1 MAVIGATGI
10 EPVNFLEQYAKGLQ
24 VGAGRRQLERQEIDR
39 IKAEQEQLAV
49 NDLIRA
55 NPNFREAVVQN
66 QLMGMGPAG
75 REALQAGLGLEQARN
90 QMRKQDAEMQAMKFN
105 QYRDRLLP
113 VNDQNG
119 WSSWRTSMIQEYS
132 STIPEI
138 EAMIPEQ
145 FSPEAKMNMFATS
158 ESMVPMTEY
167 QRRSIGVQE
176 EQNRRLAAG
185 VTSKPSSGAITS
197 MVKPPDLQKGERW
210 NAELGRVEAVEG
222 SDIYIKQSGKHNKD
236 YTALNA
242 INNQR
247 SLQLAK
253 IDRLL
258 APENA
263 DAFNNL
269 FGGYTAYASREL
281 SGKTADLR
289 SDLESLRN
297 NLKAAGKKI
306 IAGAGPGAI
315 GQITEREWPILEGMI
330 AELRPTMSEQGA
342 KDKLLEIRV
351 FLDNLANQ
359 AGEEYQTAW
368 SQTQYAKPVKGASEP
383 SIAPAAPAAAPV
395 KVNSK
400 AELDKLPSGSLYVGP
415 DGKTR
420 RKP

>member
-49 NDLIRA
+49 NDLVRA
-55 NPNFREAVVQN
+55 NPNFRAAVVQN

-119 WSSWRTSMIQEYS
+119 WSAWRTSMIREYS

-167 QRRSIGVQE
+167 QRRSIAVQE

-185 VTSKPSSGAITS
+185 VTGRPSAEPKESAPPAADATELPPKIRAKREELYPKATSAVQTAIRDIDGQIAAAKRLREHPGLDAITGGIQGRMPSFRDVATAAQSEFDTLLAKGTLTSLTRLRAASETGGALGNVSNQDTNLLRDSVGALNQAQGKESFQDSLDRYIADLEFAKENVQNAYNETYAYRMNAGEQGVPSKSRQIRGDPSKRKPSDA
-197 MVKPPDLQKGERW
+197 
-210 NAELGRVEAVEG
+210 AAVL
-222 SDIYIKQSGKHNKD
+222 KQ
-236 YTALNA
+236 
-242 INNQR
+242 
-247 SLQLAK
+247 
-253 IDRLL
+253 
-258 APENA
+258 A
-263 DAFNNL
+263 DA
-269 FGGYTAYASREL
+269 
-281 SGKTADLR
+281 
-289 SDLESLRN
+289 
-297 NLKAAGKKI
+297 
-306 IAGAGPGAI
+306 
-315 GQITEREWPILEGMI
+315 ILG
-330 AELRPTMSEQGA
+330 L
-342 KDKLLEIRV
+342 
-351 FLDNLANQ
+351 
-359 AGEEYQTAW
+359 
-368 SQTQYAKPVKGASEP
+368 
-383 SIAPAAPAAAPV
+383 
-395 KVNSK
+395 
-400 AELDKLPSGSLYVGP
+400 
-415 DGKTR
+415 
-420 RKP
+420 